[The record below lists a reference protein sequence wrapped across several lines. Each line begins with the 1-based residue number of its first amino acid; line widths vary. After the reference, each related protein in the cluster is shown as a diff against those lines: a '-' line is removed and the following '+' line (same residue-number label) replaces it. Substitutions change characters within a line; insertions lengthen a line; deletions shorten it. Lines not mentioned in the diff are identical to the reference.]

1 MGHLVPIAKNL
12 LRRQNPLE
20 LVFQDILTFDAQRP
34 IVGSLLLDVEKKNIE
49 SELVKKAPSLPGI
62 GYPIQNRLNK
72 LKTNNENFNE
82 NDGAD
87 NNDG

>member
-1 MGHLVPIAKNL
+1 MKNL

-49 SELVKKAPSLPGI
+49 SELVKKAPGLPGI